1 MQIAVIGAGA
11 AGCFAAIELKR
22 RLPDA
27 EITVYEAQ
35 NRALA
40 KVAITGGGRCNL
52 TNSFAEVKSAE
63 TIYPRGARLMKRL
76 LREFSH
82 RDAWQWFENEGVRLT
97 TQSDECV
104 FPVSQNAMEIV
115 NTLLNL
121 MERLGV
127 KLKTHCRIQRIEPDA
142 EHSATM
148 PRYNIAFSQAG
159 KMHNITADAVVITT
173 GGSPQIKGLDFLQP
187 LHLEIIPPVPSLFSF
202 CIPNTQ
208 LKELMGTVVENATT
222 TLCGTKLKAGG
233 PLLITHWGLSGPAVL
248 KLSAHGA
255 RLLAE
260 RNYQAQIAVN
270 WMGGLKENEV
280 KDLLIDLAQQH
291 SSKQLQSVYPE
302 VLNARL
308 WHFLLAEAGLD
319 PTRRWAGMNDKSL
332 SRLAAKLTNHQ
343 LPVEGKNRFK
353 EEFVT
358 CGGVALS
365 NINPSTLEA
374 RQYPNMYFAGEVLDI
389 DAVTGGFNL
398 QAAWTTGFVAAKALS
413 GKSEW

>member
-63 TIYPRGARLMKRL
+63 TVYPRGARLMKRL

-121 MERLGV
+121 MERLRV

-159 KMHNITADAVVITT
+159 KCTA
-173 GGSPQIKGLDFLQP
+173 
-187 LHLEIIPPVPSLFSF
+187 
-202 CIPNTQ
+202 
-208 LKELMGTVVENATT
+208 
-222 TLCGTKLKAGG
+222 
-233 PLLITHWGLSGPAVL
+233 
-248 KLSAHGA
+248 
-255 RLLAE
+255 
-260 RNYQAQIAVN
+260 
-270 WMGGLKENEV
+270 
-280 KDLLIDLAQQH
+280 
-291 SSKQLQSVYPE
+291 
-302 VLNARL
+302 
-308 WHFLLAEAGLD
+308 
-319 PTRRWAGMNDKSL
+319 
-332 SRLAAKLTNHQ
+332 
-343 LPVEGKNRFK
+343 
-353 EEFVT
+353 
-358 CGGVALS
+358 
-365 NINPSTLEA
+365 
-374 RQYPNMYFAGEVLDI
+374 
-389 DAVTGGFNL
+389 
-398 QAAWTTGFVAAKALS
+398 
-413 GKSEW
+413 